1 MTQPDQALESF
12 SQLQLLLWGGGISLV
27 TSIVT
32 TILTSIITGIQAS
45 KRRKFDVTQDESKRI
60 HEADL
65 DRAADGRRRAEELL
79 PMIIALD
86 EIVVGKRPP
95 VGSNSFEIDDK
106 VIRRIKASSSL
117 LPDAVLRESIY
128 KCFTALGGLG
138 PAEPDLEE
146 ERYVVERTLVHH
158 AYLLLTAYIRRD
170 VLTDASV
177 GFIENHF
184 KIVKL
189 AWAKA
194 EADGQTYRV

>member
-1 MTQPDQALESF
+1 MAEPEQAIESI

-32 TILTSIITGIQAS
+32 TVLTAIITGIQAT
-45 KRRKFDVTQDESKRI
+45 KGRNFDESQEERKRE
-60 HEADL
+60 HDAKL

-79 PMIIALD
+79 PTIIALD

-95 VGSNSFEIDDK
+95 AGSNSFDIDRET
-106 VIRRIKASSSL
+106 IRRIKASSSL
-117 LPDAVLRESIY
+117 LPDNVLRESIY
-128 KCFTALGGLG
+128 KCFTTLGGLG
-138 PAEPDLEE
+138 PAEPELKE

-170 VLTDASV
+170 TLPAASV

-184 KIVKL
+184 KIVKT
-189 AWAKA
+189 AWEQA
-194 EADGQTYRV
+194 EAAGQTYKV